1 MAQVRLVDEA
11 AVVGVDAEEDA
22 VLAAVARDRELLQ
35 LTLHLLDQ
43 LVQLLGP
50 VAREG
55 TRVTDAMTDAL
66 TRGGHVTDVT

>member
-50 VAREG
+50 VARE
-55 TRVTDAMTDAL
+55 R
-66 TRGGHVTDVT
+66 GHV